1 MFKIKAIVSLPR
13 NVFIDTP
20 TLTSLLFAQKKTRDE
35 IRAWDEEWQ
44 KNYDSAAKAFKDAKT
59 CVTNRAKNLYKSANE
74 VQQAVIGKIKEFVNL
89 EEWIVKKGKNAEIM
103 PIIIDYSSYDVDS
116 CVEYYADFLKSA
128 SIEKFILRYAFE
140 KTSEA
145 CDQEFATFVVDEV
158 GYKLSKRK
166 EKSRPNQLCE
176 FVGVNSKKKVLNLH
190 LGEESTEI
198 KFDITNPQ
206 TVLDY
211 IKKEIN
217 WE

>member
-1 MFKIKAIVSLPR
+1 M
-13 NVFIDTP
+13 
-20 TLTSLLFAQKKTRDE
+20 
-35 IRAWDEEWQ
+35 
-44 KNYDSAAKAFKDAKT
+44 
-59 CVTNRAKNLYKSANE
+59 YKSANE

-103 PIIIDYSSYDVDS
+103 PIIIDCSSYDVDS

-128 SIEKFILRYAFE
+128 PIEKFILRYAFE

-211 IKKEIN
+211 IKNTSTIRSIFSGVSLLLLVTFTHSLVASIN
-217 WE
+217 KVLLSALFFFITIIQVAIEVPKNRLLGN